1 MVVAIGCLDYL
12 FGTVNSNY
20 VFRSQP
26 EYGVPGINRTV
37 PIYFCISG
45 EIYKSLKCNKKKNQK
60 VDYSDLI
67 WTSFLIIEIDTY
79 PENVLP
85 NVPLTVNRSSVW

>member
-45 EIYKSLKCNKKKNQK
+45 EIYKSLKCNKKKSESGLFRFNMN
-60 VDYSDLI
+60 I
-67 WTSFLIIEIDTY
+67 
-79 PENVLP
+79 LP
-85 NVPLTVNRSSVW
+85 YYRN

>member
-37 PIYFCISG
+37 PIYFYISG
-45 EIYKSLKCNKKKNQK
+45 EIYKTLK
-60 VDYSDLI
+60 L
-67 WTSFLIIEIDTY
+67 
-79 PENVLP
+79 
-85 NVPLTVNRSSVW
+85 